1 VIDYNYRPITHREYR
16 GRFIKTEP
24 PSFRNISGQYFQR
37 EARRDFVSEAF
48 FFVVLTI
55 TAAMPLVS
63 GANAVVEFCRALGQL

>member
-1 VIDYNYRPITHREYR
+1 VIDCNYQPIMLGEYR
-16 GRFIKTEP
+16 GRCIKTEP
-24 PSFRNISGQYFQR
+24 PPFRNISGQYFQR
-37 EARRDFVSEAF
+37 EARRDFITEAF